1 MYYFDNAA
9 TTFQKP
15 DIVLDTYMKASREAA
30 ANPGRS
36 GHRLAKAAGL
46 GIYEVREKIAQFF
59 NIKNPMQIA
68 FTSNGTEALNMGIKG
83 VLKAGDHVITTSM
96 EHNSVLRPIHKL
108 KDQGIEVSIIDCNH
122 QGCIDLDKIEAAIQ
136 PNSKMIVTTHAS
148 NLTGTLMPIQAI
160 GELAQ
165 RYELLYMVDGAQTAG
180 VFPIDVQKMH
190 IDILA
195 VTGHKSLFGPQG
207 TGFIYVKESLQL
219 DSIKEG
225 GTGSKSYEMVQPLLM
240 PDLLESGTP
249 NTPGIIALGAGIDF
263 IQAEGL
269 EKIYSHEYHL
279 TQKFIEG
286 LALMPTVKYYGVESG
301 VPRAPVVALNIGK
314 EDSSMI
320 SYYLD
325 DEYDIATRP
334 GLHCAPLAHET
345 IGTFEQGCVR
355 FSFGYFNTEA
365 EIDYALKAI
374 QEIVKK
380 YT

>member
-15 DIVLDTYMKASREAA
+15 DIILDTYMKASREAA

-263 IQAEGL
+263 IKAEGL

-286 LALMPTVKYYGVESG
+286 LALMPTVQYYGVESG
-301 VPRAPVVALNIGK
+301 IPRAPVVALNIGK

>member
-15 DIVLDTYMKASREAA
+15 DLVLDTYMRASREAA

-263 IQAEGL
+263 IKAEGL

-286 LALMPTVKYYGVESG
+286 LSLMPTVKYYGVESG

-374 QEIVKK
+374 QEIIKK